1 MPKKKSKVKEASVF
15 PGASLWSIVT
25 SIVAPAIRERTV
37 HSLRGFGYDQNWL
50 SVIGSFIGGEG
61 DFTDSQVKD
70 MVERV
75 YPTGLK
81 KGWINEVKK

>member
-1 MPKKKSKVKEASVF
+1 MAGKKKPKVKQASVI

-25 SIVAPAIRERTV
+25 SAIAPAIRERTV
-37 HSLRGFGYDQNWL
+37 HSLRGFDYDQDWL

-70 MVERV
+70 MIERV
-75 YPTGLK
+75 ILL
-81 KGWINEVKK
+81 V